1 MTPAPRG
8 TYGDRVLSRLTA
20 QRVDHLLAP
29 VLVAVYEVQVVLG
42 PDVAPSRLVAGLVGA
57 PICAGIAFRR
67 RWPLAV
73 GVLTQLT
80 LSLCVGRVELGF
92 GPITVAWFSALYA
105 LTVWTS
111 NRLFPVA
118 VAFVLIA
125 NAGIDLWREP
135 DDPGVV
141 FGVGAVIVM
150 VLVRIVVGSRDRQ
163 LRLADRER
171 QVSAREAVVGER
183 ERIAREL
190 HDVIGHHVS
199 TMVVQAGAERRML
212 PAGQGETR
220 EVLGTIERLGRG
232 ALDEMRRMVTMLRLD
247 PDDDLAPAPSL
258 HDLPELVARLQDNGV
273 PVELVVDGDVRD
285 LPAGIELSAY
295 RIVQEALTNVVKHA
309 GGAPATVCLV
319 YRPEALEI
327 SVRDE
332 GTNETASDLSGGHG
346 LVGMR
351 ERVAMYGG
359 RVEAGRSAAGGFVVR
374 VLLPV
379 TT

>member
-1 MTPAPRG
+1 MTPASRG
-8 TYGDRVLSRLTA
+8 TYRDQVLSRLTA
-20 QRVDHLLAP
+20 QRVDLLLAP
-29 VLVAVYEVQVVLG
+29 VLVALYEAQVVLG
-42 PDVAPSRLVAGLVGA
+42 PDVSPSRLVAGLVGA

-67 RWPLAV
+67 RWPVVV

-80 LSLCVGRVELGF
+80 LSFCVGRIELGF

-105 LTVWTS
+105 LTVWTTS
-111 NRLFPVA
+111 RVFPA
-118 VAFVLIA
+118 AIAFVLLA
-125 NAGIDLWREP
+125 NAGTSLWREP
-135 DDPGVV
+135 NDPGVA

-163 LRLADRER
+163 LRLAARER

-212 PAGQGETR
+212 PADQDETR

-232 ALDEMRRMVTMLRLD
+232 ALDEMRRMVTMLRQD

-258 HDLPELVARLQDNGV
+258 HDVPELVARLRENGL

-285 LPAGIELSAY
+285 LPPGIELSAY

-309 GGAPATVCLV
+309 GGAPAVVGLV

-332 GTNETASDLSGGHG
+332 GASESASELSGGHG

-359 RVEAGRSAAGGFVVR
+359 RVEAGRVDTGGFAVR